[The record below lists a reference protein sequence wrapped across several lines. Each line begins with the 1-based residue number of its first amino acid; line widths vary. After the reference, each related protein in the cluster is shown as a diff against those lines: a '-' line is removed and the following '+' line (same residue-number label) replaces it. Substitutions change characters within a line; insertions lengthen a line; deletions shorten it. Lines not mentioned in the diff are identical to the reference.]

1 MLPAECGARVGAAEE
16 ARPGSGRAEGG
27 GPQTLPAECGAR
39 VGAAEEA
46 RPGSETRNEE
56 VRRCFPQSTRLASVR
71 RKRRDRDRRR
81 GMKRS
86 ADASRR
92 VRGSRRCGGEGET
105 GIGGAEG
112 GGPQPLPAE
121 CGARV
126 GAAEEAKPGS
136 ETRKCAP
143 KRRTAGGAEPAG
155 AERAQRDGCPGESRF
170 PQGFT
175 RERRTEKRPRSAAS
189 PGRSRAY
196 LLQPAPAVVGSP
208 AAKTSCAV
216 SPDGPRR
223 REVRRRG
230 MQGGDVRPGRCI
242 SRAGRRFRHE
252 RCPASPQQALRRR
265 EAPQAADRI
274 GKKPGRTIA
283 IR

>member
-1 MLPAECGARVGAAEE
+1 MLPAKYE
-16 ARPGSGRAEGG
+16 
-27 GPQTLPAECGAR
+27 AR

-46 RPGSETRNEE
+46 RPGSEARNEE
-56 VRRCFPQSTRLASVR
+56 VRRCFPQSAGLASVR
-71 RKRRDRDRRR
+71 RRRRDRDRRR
-81 GMKRS
+81 GRRRF
-86 ADASRR
+86 AAASRR

-112 GGPQPLPAE
+112 GGSQPLPAE

>member
-1 MLPAECGARVGAAEE
+1 MLPAECGARVGAAEK

-27 GPQTLPAECGAR
+27 GSQMLPAKYEAC
-39 VGAAEEA
+39 VGAAEKA
-46 RPGSETRNEE
+46 RPGSEAGGNALRNAALPA
-56 VRRCFPQSTRLASVR
+56 VRSLPESRTAATGNEAFPGR
-71 RKRRDRDRRR
+71 
-81 GMKRS
+81 
-86 ADASRR
+86 
-92 VRGSRRCGGEGET
+92 
-105 GIGGAEG
+105 GGAA
-112 GGPQPLPAE
+112 LA
-121 CGARV
+121 AR
-126 GAAEEAKPGS
+126 A
-136 ETRKCAP
+136 
-143 KRRTAGGAEPAG
+143 PAG

-252 RCPASPQQALRRR
+252 RCPASTQQALRRR

>member
-16 ARPGSGRAEGG
+16 AR
-27 GPQTLPAECGAR
+27 L
-39 VGAAEEA
+39 
-46 RPGSETRNEE
+46 GSEARNEE
-56 VRRCFPQSTRLASVR
+56 VRSRFPQSTRLASVR

-92 VRGSRRCGGEGET
+92 VRGSRRCGGRSET
-105 GIGGAEG
+105 GIGAG
-112 GGPQPLPAE
+112 GNALRNAAPPAVRSLPESRTAASGPPATGNE
-121 CGARV
+121 AFPGRE
-126 GAAEEAKPGS
+126 GAALAA
-136 ETRKCAP
+136 RA
-143 KRRTAGGAEPAG
+143 PAG

-252 RCPASPQQALRRR
+252 RCPASTQQALRRR

>member
-1 MLPAECGARVGAAEE
+1 
-16 ARPGSGRAEGG
+16 
-27 GPQTLPAECGAR
+27 
-39 VGAAEEA
+39 
-46 RPGSETRNEE
+46 
-56 VRRCFPQSTRLASVR
+56 
-71 RKRRDRDRRR
+71 
-81 GMKRS
+81 MKRS

-223 REVRRRG
+223 RKVRRRG

>member
-1 MLPAECGARVGAAEE
+1 MKRFAA
-16 ARPGSGRAEGG
+16 ASRKVRGS
-27 GPQTLPAECGAR
+27 
-39 VGAAEEA
+39 
-46 RPGSETRNEE
+46 
-56 VRRCFPQSTRLASVR
+56 RRCGGRGETGIGAGG
-71 RKRRDRDRRR
+71 RRR
-81 GMKRS
+81 F

-92 VRGSRRCGGEGET
+92 VRGSRRCGGRSET
-105 GIGGAEG
+105 GIGAG
-112 GGPQPLPAE
+112 GNALRNAAPPAVRSLPESRTAASGPPATGNE
-121 CGARV
+121 AFPGRE
-126 GAAEEAKPGS
+126 GAALAA
-136 ETRKCAP
+136 RA
-143 KRRTAGGAEPAG
+143 PAG

-252 RCPASPQQALRRR
+252 RCPASTQQALRRR